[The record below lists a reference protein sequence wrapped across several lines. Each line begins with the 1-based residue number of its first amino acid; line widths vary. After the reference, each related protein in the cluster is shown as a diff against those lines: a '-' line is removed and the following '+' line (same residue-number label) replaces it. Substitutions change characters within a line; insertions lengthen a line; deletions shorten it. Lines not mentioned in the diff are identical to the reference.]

1 MIPKVAVVGLGCTKF
16 GELWHE
22 DLTSLA
28 TKAGVE
34 ALEDAD
40 IDFQDIDAL
49 YGGSMSAGLF
59 TKQEHIGAL
68 ILDAVGGSKL
78 GIPAT
83 RVEAAC
89 ASGGLA
95 VRQAYLSI
103 LAGETNITMA
113 AGVEKMTDVSPEDAM
128 DILMAAGDREW
139 EGIHGATFP
148 ALYAMIARAH
158 MDKYGT
164 SEEDLAHV
172 SAKNHENA
180 MFNEIAQYQRK
191 ITVEQVLKSP
201 MIASPL
207 HLLDCSPVTDG
218 AAALILAT
226 EETAKRICDTPIWI
240 KGSAQ
245 ASDAFAFYHRK
256 SMTTMESVRTASKKA
271 YEQAKV
277 EPQNIDLAE
286 VHDCFTIAE
295 VMNIEDLGFVE
306 KGRGGKAV
314 EQGITTYDGQI
325 PVNVSGGLKACGHPV
340 GATGVKQ
347 ICEVTKQ
354 LRGEA
359 SRQVQGAE
367 IGLTLNVG
375 GTGGTAVVHILNGL
389 TSYSKI

>member
-1 MIPKVAVVGLGCTKF
+1 MTQKIAVIGIGCTKF
-16 GELWHE
+16 GELWRE

-40 IDFQDIDAL
+40 LDFQDIDAL

-59 TKQEHIGAL
+59 TKQEHLGAL
-68 ILDAVGGSKL
+68 ILDAVGGSEL

-95 VRQAYLSI
+95 VRLAYQSI
-103 LAGETNITMA
+103 LSGETNIVMA
-113 AGVEKMTDVSPEDAM
+113 AGVEKMTDVSTEDAM
-128 DILMAAGDREW
+128 DILMSAADREW
-139 EGIHGATFP
+139 EAIYGATFP
-148 ALYAMIARAH
+148 ALYAMLARAH
-158 MDKYGT
+158 MNEYGT
-164 SEEDLAHV
+164 TEEDLARV

-218 AAALILAT
+218 AAAVILAD

-240 KGSAQ
+240 QASAQ
-245 ASDAFAFYHRK
+245 ASDAIALHDRN
-256 SMTTMESVRTASKKA
+256 SLTTMESVRLASKRA
-271 YEQAKV
+271 YEQAKI
-277 EPQNIDLAE
+277 EPQDIDFAE

-314 EQGITTYDGQI
+314 EEGITTYDGQI
-325 PVNVSGGLKACGHPV
+325 PVNTSGGLKACGHPV

-359 SRQVQGAE
+359 SKQVQNAKV
-367 IGLTLNVG
+367 GLTLNVG
-375 GTGGTAVVHILNGL
+375 GTGGTAISHIL
-389 TSYSKI
+389 TQ